1 MKLIRSV
8 KEMVSIAGEYKG
20 KTVGFVPTMG
30 ALHAGHLSLVRK
42 AKEENEVV
50 VVSIFVNPKQFG
62 PNEDFNAYPR
72 VLERDQNLIEKE
84 NVDYLFAPSVED
96 MYPEGFSTS
105 IHVANLTDYLCGYY
119 RPGHFD
125 GVVLVVNKLFNIVRP
140 TKAYFGQ
147 KDAQQFR
154 VLRRMV
160 DDLNMGIEMVE
171 MPIVRESD
179 GLAMS
184 SRNAY
189 LSPEERKK
197 APILHEA
204 LKYAADQIKSG
215 RRDAFKIKR
224 EAVQII
230 RKYPEIKVQYFE
242 IVDEKT
248 LAPVSRVSSKVI
260 VAAAI
265 FIGKT
270 RLIDNEIVN
279 VGDKV

>member
-8 KEMVSIAGEYKG
+8 NEMISIAGGYKD

-42 AKEENEVV
+42 AKEENEIV

-72 VLERDQNLIEKE
+72 VLEKDQNLLEKE
-84 NVDYLFAPSVED
+84 NVDYLFTPSVEE

-140 TKAYFGQ
+140 KKAYFGQ

-160 DDLNMGIEMVE
+160 EDLNMGIEMIE

-189 LSPEERKK
+189 LSVEERKK

-204 LKYAADQIKSG
+204 IKYAADQVRNG

-224 EAVQII
+224 EAIQII
-230 RKYPEIKVQYFE
+230 RKYPEIKIQYFE
-242 IVDEKT
+242 IVDEKS
-248 LAPVSRVSSKVI
+248 LVPVSKISSKVI

-279 VGDKV
+279 IGDKI